1 MPFRRRRVVREE
13 VLEAPLPPP
22 RPNPWPWLLLLG
34 LAVAG
39 AVVGLWLWQDSEEQE
54 PAATRTVVHTVETAP
69 AGTTTLEIQEPEDVV
84 GLTHA
89 GAGKVLE
96 AAGYRTDSYP
106 VESAEDRGTVVSS
119 SIDGDTARINV
130 SLGDGPRGQLD
141 VPDVTGPKE
150 SDARAAARAAGF
162 TVRTVDRDAPSEE
175 EVGEVILQEPAAG
188 SSAPELAQITIYVGR

>member
-1 MPFRRRRVVREE
+1 MPFRRRRVVDEE
-13 VLEAPLPPP
+13 VREAPLPPP

-34 LAVAG
+34 LLVAG
-39 AVVGLWLWQDSEEQE
+39 VVAGLWLWQDSEEE
-54 PAATRTVVHTVETAP
+54 PATTRTVVHTVEDAP
-69 AGTTTLEIQEPEDVV
+69 AGTTTLAIEKPEDVV

-106 VESAEDRGTVVSS
+106 VDSSEQRGTVVSS
-119 SIDGDTARINV
+119 RIEGETARINV
-130 SLGDGPRGQLD
+130 SLGDGPREERE
-141 VPDVTGPKE
+141 VPDVTGPQE

-188 SSAPELAQITIYVGR
+188 SSAPELTQITIYVGR